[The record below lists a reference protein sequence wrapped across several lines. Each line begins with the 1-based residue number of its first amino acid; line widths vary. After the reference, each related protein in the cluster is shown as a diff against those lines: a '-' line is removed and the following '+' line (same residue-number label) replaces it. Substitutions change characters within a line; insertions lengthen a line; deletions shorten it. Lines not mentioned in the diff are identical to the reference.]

1 MYNSSTFNDSL
12 IYTKQCIYYG
22 KEFSMEQTSKIADKQ
37 KVNMM
42 GVDVNIADIL
52 GDKLVNQFIAQMT
65 PEQTKAL
72 FEFVT
77 QDLFTTKKE
86 IDNNGDYIDKI
97 VVKTEKRDRYGY
109 VSRDDQSIGL
119 YIKKRFNDRIKEEL
133 VKSVDKIIDSG
144 EYTQTVDD
152 IANELVEYATEGYK
166 RDLKERIKERL
177 VNNTVEPVIRMNGVD
192 IRSIVHQELDS
203 MLRR

>member
-1 MYNSSTFNDSL
+1 
-12 IYTKQCIYYG
+12 
-22 KEFSMEQTSKIADKQ
+22 MEQTSKIADKQ